1 MYITVTKLKLICM
14 YKIYIYY
21 IYIIIVN
28 FLIKEDWKAAIFFA
42 ERFARFAR
50 GALAYARIF

>member
-1 MYITVTKLKLICM
+1 MYVQI
-14 YKIYIYY
+14 IYLL
-21 IYIIIVN
+21 YIIIVN
-28 FLIKEDWKAAIFFA
+28 FLIKEDWKAAMFFA

>member
-14 YKIYIYY
+14 YKIFFI